1 MSKEELDLFQLSAV
15 HMAEFCARPAHM
27 PHAARFCADQQDY
40 LPLPAR
46 AGRITI
52 ATRGPA
58 MRRLFLFAL
67 ALSISSATF
76 AQGAPRPVPQTIEI
90 PSGSLRLK
98 GLLWKPQ
105 GPGPFPAVVF
115 NHGRSDTPRQ
125 HSLRLKLTLEQAAQI
140 LGPVFVRHGFV
151 FLYPFRRGEGPSAD
165 QGQFIGDH
173 LQDVR
178 AALSFLKNLYYVDA
192 RRIAVAG
199 HSFGGQLTLLEASHD
214 SAVAA
219 AVTFGAAAGSWD
231 GSPELRNLLLKSLH
245 TLAMP
250 VMMIQ
255 AANDYSLAP
264 SKAMDEELS
273 RLSKRHVRK
282 IYPAFGQTRGE
293 GHNFFYYDVA
303 RWEQDVFAFLD
314 ANVKRHN

>member
-1 MSKEELDLFQLSAV
+1 
-15 HMAEFCARPAHM
+15 
-27 PHAARFCADQQDY
+27 
-40 LPLPAR
+40 
-46 AGRITI
+46 
-52 ATRGPA
+52 
-58 MRRLFLFAL
+58 MRRLFLFAF

-76 AQGAPRPVPQTIEI
+76 AQRAPRPIPQTVEI

-98 GLLWKPQ
+98 RSSLEASR
-105 GPGPFPAVVF
+105 PGFPFLPWCSIMAEA
-115 NHGRSDTPRQ
+115 TPRQ

-165 QGQFIGDH
+165 QRQFIGDLRQQEEIAKGAEAREHLQMVLMTTDH
-173 LQDVR
+173 LQDAR
-178 AALSFLKNLYYVDA
+178 AALSFLKNLSYVDA

-214 SAVAA
+214 STPAA

-231 GSPELRNLLLKSLH
+231 GSPELRNMLLKSLH

-255 AANDYSLAP
+255 AANDYSLTP
-264 SKAMDEELS
+264 STAMDEELS

-282 IYPAFGQTRGE
+282 IYPAFGQTQGE
-293 GHNFFYYDVA
+293 GHNFLYYDVA
-303 RWEQDVFAFLD
+303 RWEQDVFAYLD
-314 ANVKRHN
+314 ANVIPHN